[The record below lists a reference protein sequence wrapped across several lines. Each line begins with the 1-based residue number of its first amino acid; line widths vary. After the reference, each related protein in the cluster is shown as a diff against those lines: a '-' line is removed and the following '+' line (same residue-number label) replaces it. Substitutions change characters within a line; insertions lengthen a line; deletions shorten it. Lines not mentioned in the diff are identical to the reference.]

1 MRPDM
6 NPDMDLD
13 LDLGMMWSMISGD
26 MIYAGVSG
34 RI

>member
-6 NPDMDLD
+6 NLDLDLD

-26 MIYAGVSG
+26 MIYAGVPG
-34 RI
+34 WI

>member
-6 NPDMDLD
+6 NLDLDLD